1 MRRYERK
8 ALPSVFIPSL
18 FFLYIYIHKTRSQS
32 RPERHSASVGLA
44 VRTRRPPSLS
54 PKHSRGA
61 ILRVVSRVP
70 LLCSNILCDP
80 RVCCGFSRLWCESR
94 KLFNDF
100 ESIFINKKQNV
111 FKEIE
116 ERSSSRLGIIMFL
129 FFCLQ
134 LNSILSP
141 TEEDL
146 DDAMFG
152 KTTRHRPEELKS
164 LERSTKFT
172 RKEIQLIYRGFKQV
186 RYTIARYLW
195 RNSAESFP
203 IVVFYWCGRTGSLD
217 STTCIAR
224 RHLRL

>member
-70 LLCSNILCDP
+70 LLCSNLLCYP

-116 ERSSSRLGIIMFL
+116 ERSSSRLGIIMF
-129 FFCLQ
+129 FFCFLFQ
-134 LNSILSP
+134 IKFYFVAHRGGFGRCHVRQDDSSP
-141 TEEDL
+141 TRGAQIIGTVD
-146 DDAMFG
+146 
-152 KTTRHRPEELKS
+152 
-164 LERSTKFT
+164 
-172 RKEIQLIYRGFKQV
+172 EIHPKGD
-186 RYTIARYLW
+186 
-195 RNSAESFP
+195 SAHLP
-203 IVVFYWCGRTGSLD
+203 RLQTGSLHN
-217 STTCIAR
+217 SSIFVT
-224 RHLRL
+224 